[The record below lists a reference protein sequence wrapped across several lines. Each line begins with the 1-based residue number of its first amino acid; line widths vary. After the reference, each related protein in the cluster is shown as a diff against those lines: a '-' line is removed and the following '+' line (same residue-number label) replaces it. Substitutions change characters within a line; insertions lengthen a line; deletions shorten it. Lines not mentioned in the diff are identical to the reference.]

1 MSEVIQVL
9 RREHAHMASLV
20 KTLEWQVSEFEK
32 GGQPDYEIIR
42 AAVDYFLSFPDLY
55 HHPKEDMIFAV
66 LEERDPA
73 TAQEVGD
80 LRHEHEAIAARTREL
95 SAGLNVI
102 VEEAQVPRE
111 SFVRWARAFTDLQM
125 LHMRMEEEVFF
136 PAALQLL
143 TDEDWKELAAE
154 MTREDDPLFGENVGN
169 RFKEL
174 RETVLRWQQEYQK
187 EYQGKEASE

>member
-42 AAVDYFLSFPDLY
+42 SAVEYFLSFPDLY

-66 LEERDPA
+66 LEERDP
-73 TAQEVGD
+73 TAAHTIGD
-80 LRHEHEAIAARTREL
+80 LRHEHEMIAARTREL
-95 SAGLNVI
+95 SAGLSV
-102 VEEAQVPRE
+102 VLEEAQVPRE
-111 SFVRWARAFTDLQM
+111 SFVRWARAFTDLQQ

-136 PAALQLL
+136 PAALEAL
-143 TDEDWKELAAE
+143 TEEDWQALAAE
-154 MTREDDPLFGENVGN
+154 MTKEDDPLFGENVGN
-169 RFKEL
+169 RFKAL
-174 RETVLRWQQEYQK
+174 RETVLRWQQDYQK
-187 EYQGKEASE
+187 DYQGKDASE

>member
-42 AAVDYFLSFPDLY
+42 SAVEYFLSFPDLY

-66 LEERDPA
+66 LEERDP
-73 TAQEVGD
+73 TAAHTIGD
-80 LRHEHEAIAARTREL
+80 LRHEHEMIAARTREL
-95 SAGLNVI
+95 SAGLNV
-102 VEEAQVPRE
+102 VLEEAQVPRE
-111 SFVRWARAFTDLQM
+111 SFVRWARAFTDLQQ

-136 PAALQLL
+136 PAALEAL
-143 TDEDWKELAAE
+143 TEEDWQALAAE
-154 MTREDDPLFGENVGN
+154 MTKEDDPLFGENVGN
-169 RFKEL
+169 RFKAL

-187 EYQGKEASE
+187 DYQGKKASE